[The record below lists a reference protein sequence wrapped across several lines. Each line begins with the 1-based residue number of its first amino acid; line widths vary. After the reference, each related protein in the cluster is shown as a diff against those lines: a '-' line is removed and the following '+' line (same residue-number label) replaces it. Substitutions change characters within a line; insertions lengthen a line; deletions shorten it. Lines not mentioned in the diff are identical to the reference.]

1 MNIRLIDHSYIFSTI
16 LLTVYSQMIMRW
28 QVGLAG
34 ELPADMVGKIYF
46 IGRLL
51 VNPWILSGVIATF
64 FSGVSWMLAMTKF
77 DVSYAFPFVSLNF
90 VLVLGTSAFLLHEPL
105 NLAKLAGTTLIVSGV
120 VIIARFA

>member
-1 MNIRLIDHSYIFSTI
+1 MNSRFIDHAYIFSTI

-34 ELPADMVGKIYF
+34 ELPADLAGKMYF

-51 VNPWILSGVIATF
+51 INPWILSGVVATF
-64 FSGVSWMLAMTKF
+64 LSGISWMLAMTKF

-90 VLVLGTSAFLLHEPL
+90 LLVLGASAYLLHEPL
-105 NLAKLAGTTLIVSGV
+105 STAKIAGTILIVTGV